1 MPGLKMMILDNGTG
15 RGVRCRF
22 ISKWYKVDSFL
33 PDKERLLSEIEKNDP
48 DVVFMDLDLYSEI
61 DGIKTS
67 QQIRHQYNIP
77 VLYNV

>member
-1 MPGLKMMILDNGTG
+1 MSGLKMMMFNNETG
-15 RGVRCRF
+15 RDIKCRF
-22 ISKWYKVDSFL
+22 ISEWCKVDSFL
-33 PDKERLLSEIEKNDP
+33 PDKERLLSEIEKNNP
-48 DVVFMDLDLYSEI
+48 DVVFMDLDLYSVI